1 MIDYYNLYFNEL
13 FKHLQLYFFTFEM
26 TPLKNFFW
34 FGELFWYEVVK
45 RKVG

>member
-1 MIDYYNLYFNEL
+1 MIDYYNLYFNEF
-13 FKHLQLYFFTFEM
+13 FKHLQLLFYFWNDTLEE
-26 TPLKNFFW
+26 FFL